1 MTAKFMP
8 IPLTR

>member
-1 MTAKFMP
+1 AFR

>member
-1 MTAKFMP
+1 